1 MYDKEFVREIIGL
14 IEESLETILKRTIHI
29 SCVNDFLKTESNVIL
44 LDSVCMKLVAIGE
57 SIKNIDKITGKE
69 LLINYPAVN
78 WKDIMGMRDIIVHHY
93 FDIDADIVYYT
104 LRTDIPLLLEV
115 LERIKAD
122 L

>member
-1 MYDKEFVREIIGL
+1 
-14 IEESLETILKRTIHI
+14 
-29 SCVNDFLKTESNVIL
+29 
-44 LDSVCMKLVAIGE
+44 MKLVAIGE